1 MASRP
6 KPTERPTVILL
17 VRHGRTPTTGQILP
31 GRAAGLHLSDQ
42 GRAQAEAVAE
52 RIGQLADGTG
62 ATAGSA
68 PVAVYASPLER
79 TQETARPI
87 ARRLGLRVRSDKGL
101 LECDFGSWTGAKLG
115 DLAKKPEWATVQRTP
130 SGFRFPSGES
140 FLEMQ
145 TRITTAIARLVERH
159 PGGTVV
165 AVSHADPIKA
175 AVAQAAGTPLD
186 LFQRLTV
193 APCSVSAI
201 AYTAHGPFVLT
212 VNSTDSLTALT
223 IA

>member
-1 MASRP
+1 
-6 KPTERPTVILL
+6 VVLL
-17 VRHGRTPTTGQILP
+17 VRHGRTPTTGQVLP
-31 GRAAGLHLSDQ
+31 GRAPGLHLSDD

-52 RIGQLADGTG
+52 RIGLLADGADG
-62 ATAGSA
+62 KQRHA

-79 TQETARPI
+79 TQETAKPI
-87 ARRLGLRVRSDKGL
+87 ARRLGLRVRSDRGL
-101 LECDFGSWTGAKLG
+101 LECDFGAWTGAKLT
-115 DLAKKPEWATVQRTP
+115 DLAKKPEWSTVQRNP

-145 TRITTAIARLVERH
+145 TRMATALARLVERH
-159 PGGTVV
+159 RGGTIV

-175 AVAQAAGTPLD
+175 VVAQAAGTPLD

-193 APCSVSAI
+193 APCSVSAL
-201 AYTAHGPFVLT
+201 AYTGHGPYVLT
-212 VNSTDSLTALT
+212 VNSTESLTALA

>member
-1 MASRP
+1 VASRP
-6 KPTERPTVILL
+6 KPSERPTVVLL
-17 VRHGRTPTTGQILP
+17 IRHGTTPTTGKVLP
-31 GRAAGLHLSDQ
+31 GRAPGLHLAEQ
-42 GRAQAEAVAE
+42 GRAQAEAVAG
-52 RIGQLADGTG
+52 RIAVLADREHG
-62 ATAGSA
+62 A

-79 TQETARPI
+79 TTETARPI
-87 ARRLGLRVRSDKGL
+87 ARALGLRVRSDRGL
-101 LECDFGSWTGAKLG
+101 LECDFGGWTGKKLA
-115 DLAKKPEWATVQRTP
+115 DLSKKPEWTTVQRNP
-130 SGFRFPSGES
+130 SGFRFPGGES

-145 TRITTAIARLVERH
+145 TRMSSALARLVAEH
-159 PGGTVV
+159 PGRTIV

-201 AYTAHGPFVLT
+201 AYTAAGPFVLT
-212 VNSTDSLTALT
+212 VNSTASLEALA